1 MGIWILLG
9 CIVFLI
15 LFLVFS
21 AYICFYHVFYSPKR
35 KPFDPDRYETPPG
48 EIYEPYR
55 EGMIGWMKEVRAMP
69 HEDVEITS
77 FDGLTLRGKYYE
89 CKSGAP
95 MEILFHGYHGNA
107 DRDLSGGVKRC
118 FAIGRNA
125 LVVNQ
130 RGSGPSDGSVITFG
144 VKERRDCVAWVNY
157 AVERFGKDIKIVITG
172 ISMGAS
178 TVMMAAAEDLPPNV
192 VCVLADCGYTSA
204 REIIQRIM
212 RNMHLPVRLFYP
224 LVKLSARLFGH
235 FDLEETSPMEA
246 MKKSRVPV
254 IFIHGEADD
263 FVPCDMSRALYEA
276 CASQKKLVTIPD
288 AGHGLAYP
296 LAQEGYKN
304 ALLAFQSEC
313 GF

>member
-9 CIVFLI
+9 ILAFLFLSVFLPM
-15 LFLVFS
+15 V
-21 AYICFYHVFYSPKR
+21 ICFYRIFYSPRR
-35 KPFDPDRYETPPG
+35 KPFDPNKFDTPRG
-48 EIYEPYR
+48 RIYDPYR
-55 EGMIGWMKEVRAMP
+55 EGMVTWMREVRAMP

-77 FDGLTLRGKYYE
+77 HDGLTLRGKYYE
-89 CKSGAP
+89 CNPNAP
-95 MEILFHGYHGNA
+95 MEILFHGYQGNA

-118 FAIGRNA
+118 FEIGRNA

-130 RGSGPSDGSVITFG
+130 RGSGESDGNVITFG
-144 VKERRDCVAWVNY
+144 VKERLDCLSWVNY
-157 AVERFGKDIKIVITG
+157 AVERFGKDVKIIITG
-172 ISMGAS
+172 ISMGAA
-178 TVMMAAAEDLPPNV
+178 TVMMAAGEDLPPNV

-204 REIIQRIM
+204 RDIIQKVM
-212 RNMHLPVRLFYP
+212 REMHLPARLFYP
-224 LVKLSARLFGH
+224 LVRLSARIFGH
-235 FDLEETSPMEA
+235 FDLEESSPMDA

-276 CASQKKLVTIPD
+276 CASRKKLVTVPN

-296 LAQEGYKN
+296 LAQEGYMD
-304 ALLAFQSEC
+304 ALRSFQAEC